1 MRWNRATES
10 GELQEAAEGEIR
22 CPIHHGD
29 RRLYICIVL
38 STLVRIIA
46 LPTSPSA
53 VVFGYVPSG
62 KVYMEVRI
70 KLS

>member
-38 STLVRIIA
+38 STLV
-46 LPTSPSA
+46 
-53 VVFGYVPSG
+53 
-62 KVYMEVRI
+62 
-70 KLS
+70 